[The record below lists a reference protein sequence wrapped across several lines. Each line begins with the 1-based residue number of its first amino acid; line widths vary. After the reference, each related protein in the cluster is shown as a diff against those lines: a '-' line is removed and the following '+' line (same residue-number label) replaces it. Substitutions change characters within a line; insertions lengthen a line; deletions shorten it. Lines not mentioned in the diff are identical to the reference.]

1 MSKLLGVA
9 WLIGLLLTGPLA
21 HACRVCR
28 PRVQAQI
35 HTPDY
40 SANLLVLL
48 LPIAV
53 VLLVGAGVYFAPALR
68 SRLPFSA
75 RS

>member
-1 MSKLLGVA
+1 MMRILGAA
-9 WLIGLLLTGPLA
+9 WLIGLLLMGPVA

-40 SANLLVLL
+40 TANLLILL

-53 VLLVGAGVYFAPALR
+53 VLLVGAGLYFAPALKPR
-68 SRLPFSA
+68 PSLPA